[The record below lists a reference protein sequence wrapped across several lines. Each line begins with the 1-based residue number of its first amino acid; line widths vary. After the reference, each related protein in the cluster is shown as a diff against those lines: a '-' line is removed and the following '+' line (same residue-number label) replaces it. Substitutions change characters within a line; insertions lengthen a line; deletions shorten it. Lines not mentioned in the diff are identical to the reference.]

1 VNLEE
6 EILKEHSKQQAT
18 RLAKWVGKDKRRFRT
33 LMGLFLKGEYLSAQ
47 RAAWVVSI
55 CAEGHP
61 LLVRPY
67 LKQMIA
73 RMQESGIHDAV
84 KRSVTGILQTAEI
97 PKELLG
103 TVTTICFEHLS
114 DAKTPIAVKAHSMTI
129 LARIAQKEPDLGREL
144 RLVLEQ
150 QLPYASAGL
159 HARYRLVMKM
169 LEPAAPG
176 RPSSSDS

>member
-1 VNLEE
+1 MNLEE
-6 EILKEHSKQQAT
+6 ELLREHSKRQAT
-18 RLAKWVGKDKRRFRT
+18 RIATWIGADKRRFKV
-33 LMGLFLKGEYLSAQ
+33 LMEYFLKGEYRLAQ

-84 KRSVTGILQTAEI
+84 KRSVTWILQTAEI
-97 PKELLG
+97 PKGLLG
-103 TVTTICFEHLS
+103 TVATICFEHLS
-114 DAKTPIAVKAHSMTI
+114 DPKTPIAVKAHSMTI

-144 RLVLEQ
+144 RLIVEQ
-150 QLPYASAGL
+150 QLPYASGAL
-159 HARYRLVMKM
+159 HARYRQVMKM
-169 LEPAAPG
+169 LEPAVSQAKEQ
-176 RPSSSDS
+176 R